1 MKLSSKTMY
10 ALRALFD
17 ITFHNHGKATK
28 IDSIAARENVPPRFL
43 EQIFQ
48 DLKAASI
55 VGSKRGPNGG
65 YFLLRAPETITI
77 GQVVR
82 AMEGGVEHNCCFGT
96 DDEVREKC
104 KVSSKCVTAAV
115 WRDISVQLNTIMDAV
130 TLSDLSLRG
139 ETLRVKRDSDAG
151 FSYSI

>member
-17 ITFHNHGKATK
+17 ITFHSHGKATK
-28 IDSIAARENVPPRFL
+28 IDAIAARENVPPRFL

-48 DLKAASI
+48 DLKAAQI

-65 YFLLRAPETITI
+65 YFLLRSPETITI

-82 AMEGGVEHNCCFGT
+82 AMEGVW
-96 DDEVREKC
+96 
-104 KVSSKCVTAAV
+104 SILAASGAT
-115 WRDISVQLNTIMDAV
+115 RRCARSAR
-130 TLSDLSLRG
+130 SLRS
-139 ETLRVKRDSDAG
+139 V
-151 FSYSI
+151 